1 MDVIPNILVTRE
13 RVRAEFAK
21 CVSKATAKD
30 LESFIMEWSKNYDVD
45 SGASTTIHELYET
58 KTKDLLHA
66 IQTDPALVEKY
77 QPSVIVVLDPSQL
90 VVDAKTQERN
100 SDADVDAGQ
109 TGQAMDIDKLIN
121 EDEEMPE
128 EDRKRMEGQY
138 MKVCKRCHSK
148 NIVWDLKQIRGADEP
163 MTAFFKCRDCAARW
177 KE

>member
-30 LESFIMEWSKNYDVD
+30 LESCIMEWSKNYDVD

-66 IQTDPALVEKY
+66 IQTDPSLVEKY
-77 QPSVIVVLDPSQL
+77 QPSVMVALDPSQL
-90 VVDAKTQERN
+90 VVVNSRQQERN
-100 SDADVDAGQ
+100 SDVDVNGQ
-109 TGQAMDIDKLIN
+109 AIAMDIDKLIN

-128 EDRKRMEGQY
+128 EDRKRIEGQY
-138 MKVCKRCHSK
+138 MKKCKRCHSK
-148 NIVWDLKQIRGADEP
+148 NVVWDLKQTRGADEP
-163 MTAFFKCRDCAARW
+163 MTAFLRCRDCAARW